1 MVPLLDN
8 KRRQCEDIMNRRICI
23 SSAVAA
29 ALLIVGCGPTPQL
42 KVKEAVLTLSPVD
55 SNPSAFHFNVYGG
68 PEDVYLLRVSS
79 PSAIRAEM
87 HDVTVDAKTGAVTM
101 APLDRLLVPSGEKIA
116 FKKGGKHVMMW
127 GVNIIPRRL
136 GIIETE
142 FLFSNNVRILV
153 KARVQEIDGSD
164 PDEKKAIDG

>member
-1 MVPLLDN
+1 
-8 KRRQCEDIMNRRICI
+8 MNRRIFTF
-23 SSAVAA
+23 SAAAA
-29 ALLIVGCGPTPQL
+29 ALLLSGCGPTPQL

-55 SNPSAFHFNVYGG
+55 NNPSVMHFNVYGG
-68 PEDVYLLRVSS
+68 PEDVHLLRVSS
-79 PSAIRAEM
+79 PSAVRVEM

-101 APLDRLLVPSGEKIA
+101 APMDRVLIPSGEKVA
-116 FKKGGKHVMMW
+116 FKKGGKHVMIW
-127 GVNIIPRRL
+127 GVNVIPRRL
-136 GIIETE
+136 GVIETE

>member
-1 MVPLLDN
+1 
-8 KRRQCEDIMNRRICI
+8 MNRRIFTF
-23 SSAVAA
+23 SAA
-29 ALLIVGCGPTPQL
+29 ATALLLSGCGPTPQL

-55 SNPSAFHFNVYGG
+55 DNPSAMHFNVYGG
-68 PEDVYLLRVSS
+68 PEDVHLLRVSS
-79 PSAIRAEM
+79 PSAVRVEM

-101 APLDRLLVPSGEKIA
+101 APMDRVLISSGETVA

-127 GVNIIPRRL
+127 GVNVIPRRL
-136 GIIETE
+136 GVIETE

>member
-1 MVPLLDN
+1 
-8 KRRQCEDIMNRRICI
+8 MNRRIFTF
-23 SSAVAA
+23 SAAAA
-29 ALLIVGCGPTPQL
+29 ALLLGGCGPTPQL

-55 SNPSAFHFNVYGG
+55 NNPSAMHFNVYGG
-68 PEDVYLLRVSS
+68 PEDVHLLRVSS
-79 PSAIRAEM
+79 PSAIRVEM
-87 HDVTVDAKTGAVTM
+87 HDVRVDAKTGAVTM
-101 APLDRLLVPSGEKIA
+101 APMDRVLIPAGEKVA

-136 GIIETE
+136 GVIETE

-153 KARVQEIDGSD
+153 KARVQEVDGTD

>member
-1 MVPLLDN
+1 
-8 KRRQCEDIMNRRICI
+8 MNRRLFTLG
-23 SSAVAA
+23 ATLAA
-29 ALLIVGCGPTPQL
+29 FALGSCGPTPQL

-79 PSAIRAEM
+79 PSAIRTEM
-87 HDVTVDAKTGAVTM
+87 HDVSKDPKTGAVTM
-101 APLDRLLVPSGEKIA
+101 APMDRVLIPAGETVA

-136 GIIETE
+136 GIIEAE

-153 KARVQEIDGSD
+153 KARVQEVDGSD